1 MYLYEFVNDPKLVK
15 LIAATDQ
22 LKTALENQQ
31 ITDNWTVDKLLTY
44 FRKFDLTF
52 STNDLYS
59 MIQNKPL
66 KNVVSNIECD
76 TVVFKGLEPQQPAQA
91 EAPPPEQSKEVVAK
105 MAKSAMT
112 K

>member
-22 LKTALENQQ
+22 LRTALENQQ
-31 ITDNWTVDKLLTY
+31 ITKNWTVDKLLTY
-44 FRKFDLTF
+44 FRKFDITL
-52 STNDLYS
+52 SQNDLYS
-59 MIQNKPL
+59 MMQSKPL
-66 KNVVSNIECD
+66 KNVVSNIEGD
-76 TVVFKGLEPQQPAQA
+76 MVIFKGLEPATPST
-91 EAPPPEQSKEVVAK
+91 ETPPPEQSKEVVAK